1 MNIISGF
8 CATLLLLCQTVIS
21 NFDFEYDNQDEFV
34 KGIVQCTQGFNAIIP
49 PQQRVVV
56 VISMAQAALESDWG
70 KSRFAKLGNNFYG
83 IIETNLEK
91 PHVTA
96 LGDSNIHLKAYGRKC
111 ESVAS
116 YITLLNTHP
125 LFEELREIRL
135 KQFIAGE
142 MDIEARVNALRTYAI
157 DPFYA
162 YKIKDTIAYLHKTY
176 PTIFHLTTDA

>member
-34 KGIVQCTQGFNAIIP
+34 TGIVECTQGFNAIIP
-49 PQQRVVV
+49 PQQRVVA

-83 IIETNLEK
+83 VIETNLEK
-91 PHVTA
+91 PHITA
-96 LGDSNIHLKAYGRKC
+96 LGDPNIHLRSYGRKC
-111 ESVAS
+111 ESVAD
-116 YITLLNTHP
+116 YITLLNAHP

-142 MDIEARVNALRTYAI
+142 MDLDARVNALRTYAI

-162 YKIKDTIAYLHKTY
+162 YKIKDTIAYLHRTY
-176 PTIFHLTTDA
+176 PTLFHLTTPA

>member
-8 CATLLLLCQTVIS
+8 CATLLLLCQTVVS

-34 KGIVQCTQGFNAIIP
+34 KGIVQCTQALNAVIP

-56 VISMAQAALESDWG
+56 VLSVAQAGLESNWG
-70 KSRFAKLGNNFYG
+70 KSRFAQLGNNFYG
-83 IIETNLEK
+83 IIETDSTE
-91 PHVTA
+91 PRITA
-96 LGDSNIHLKAYGRKC
+96 LDNPNVHLKVYGRKC
-111 ESVAS
+111 ESVAH
-116 YITLLNTHP
+116 YINLLNANP
-125 LFEELREIRL
+125 LFEELRELRL

-142 MDIEARVNALRTYAI
+142 VDLDARINALRMYAI

-176 PTIFHLTTDA
+176 PTLFHLTTPA